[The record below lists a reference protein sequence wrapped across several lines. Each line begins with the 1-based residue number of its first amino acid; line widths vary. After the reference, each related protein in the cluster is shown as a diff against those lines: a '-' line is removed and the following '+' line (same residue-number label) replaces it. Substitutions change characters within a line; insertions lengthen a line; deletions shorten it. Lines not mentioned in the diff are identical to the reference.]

1 MQKVIKI
8 GEQVVSID
16 HRPMV
21 VAELSGNHNGQ
32 LERALR
38 LIELAHASGAD
49 AIKFQTYTP
58 DTMTIRAEQADF
70 KIEGGLWDGY
80 ELYDLYQWAHTPWEW
95 HEPMFQKAKAL
106 GLLAFSTPFDETAVE
121 FLEQFEPPAY
131 KIASFEMTDLG
142 LVETAALTGKPLIVS
157 TGMAELAEIEALVET
172 VKATGNEQLILLHCV
187 SAYPAKAKDYNLA
200 MMCDMARRFDV
211 LTGLS
216 DHSLENINAIS
227 SVALGA
233 SLIEKHFT
241 AHRDEPG
248 PDAAFSLESEELR
261 TLCRD
266 VALAHEGLGQIRYG
280 PKTCEQASLG
290 FRRSLYVTE
299 DIEPGEILST
309 DNIRKIR
316 PGYGL
321 PAKHYREVLG
331 RKAVRRLSKG
341 TPLEWECL
349 E

>member
-8 GEQVVSID
+8 DEQSVGID

-32 LERALR
+32 LEQALR

-58 DTMTIRAEQADF
+58 DTMTIRADQADF

-121 FLEQFEPPAY
+121 FLEQFDPPAY

-172 VKATGNEQLILLHCV
+172 VKATGNDQLILLHCV

-200 MMCDMARRFDV
+200 MMCDMAQRFDV

-241 AHRDEPG
+241 EHRDEPG
-248 PDAAFSLESEELR
+248 PDAAFSLEPEELR

-266 VALAHEGLGQIRYG
+266 VALAHEGLGQVRYG
-280 PKTCEQASLG
+280 PKACEQASLG

-299 DIEPGEILST
+299 DIEPGETLSA

-316 PGYGL
+316 PGFGL
-321 PAKHYREVLG
+321 PAKHFSEVLG
-331 RKAVRRLSKG
+331 RKAACRLTKG
-341 TPLEWECL
+341 TPLAWECL